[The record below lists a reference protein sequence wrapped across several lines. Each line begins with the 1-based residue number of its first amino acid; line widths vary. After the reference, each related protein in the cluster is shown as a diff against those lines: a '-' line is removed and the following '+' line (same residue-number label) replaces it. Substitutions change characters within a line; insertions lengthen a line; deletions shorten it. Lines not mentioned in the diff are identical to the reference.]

1 MYVCT
6 YLARIVDPSH
16 YGHSNRSTCRWEEF
30 PCPYEDKPKILSVFA
45 AARSEISSHETIRPA
60 RLELC

>member
-1 MYVCT
+1 MAT
-6 YLARIVDPSH
+6 QIDPLAD
-16 YGHSNRSTCRWEEF
+16 WEEF